1 MNSSTRTPPHVLILG
16 SGIAGLSCALQ
27 FVENAPSDIRVTVLT
42 KAEATEGATRYAQG
56 GIASVWS
63 KDDTFEAHVQ
73 DTLVAG
79 AGLCSKPIV
88 EICVREGPARVREL
102 INWGVEFT
110 KTSHH
115 TTDPAEAFDLHRE
128 GGHGQRRIL
137 HADDLTGLA
146 IEKALL
152 ARVALNPRIS
162 LLEDFCAIDLIH
174 ARKIIQEPL
183 AKDRCLGV
191 YALNTRTGKI
201 ETIAADSV
209 VLATGGAGKA
219 YLYTTNPDT
228 STGDG
233 IAMAYRAGAKIANM
247 EFIQFHPTCLYHP
260 VAKTFLITEALR
272 GEGAILRNGD
282 HESFM
287 ENYDERGS
295 LAPRDIVARSIDMEM
310 KRTGQKHVWLD
321 CTSLGEHELKTKFP
335 NIYETC
341 LKLGLRMENDF
352 LPVVPATHYT
362 CGGVRV
368 NEWGESSLPGL
379 YAIGEASSTG
389 LHGANRLASNS
400 LLEAVVFANRV
411 AKHAHEQLK
420 QPSMEIELPPSLP
433 SWETGRAAPLEEQI
447 DIAATWQEIR
457 QTLWN
462 YVGIVR
468 SDRRLERAQKRLAII
483 REEVNEYYWTY
494 LLTKDLIELRNLV
507 TVAEL
512 VIRSA
517 QMRKESR
524 GLHYTVDYP
533 AVDDEWSKQDTVL

>member
-1 MNSSTRTPPHVLILG
+1 MNSTTRTPPHVLILG

-27 FVENAPSDIRVTVLT
+27 FIENAQSDIRVTVLT
-42 KAEATEGATRYAQG
+42 KSEATEGATRYAQG

-79 AGLCSKPIV
+79 AGLCSEPIV

-102 INWGVEFT
+102 IDWGVEFT
-110 KTSHH
+110 RSSQQ
-115 TTDPAEAFDLHRE
+115 TTDPAETFDLHRE
-128 GGHGQRRIL
+128 GGHGNRRIL

-174 ARKIIQEPL
+174 ARKITKEPL
-183 AKDRCLGV
+183 TKDRCLGV

-272 GEGAILRNGD
+272 GEGAVLRNGD
-282 HESFM
+282 GESFM
-287 ENYDERGS
+287 ESYDERGS

-341 LKLGLRMENDF
+341 LKLGLRMEKDF

-379 YAIGEASSTG
+379 YALGEASSTG

-400 LLEAVVFANRV
+400 LLEAVVFAHRV
-411 AKHAHEQLK
+411 AKHAHERLK
-420 QPSMEIELPPSLP
+420 HPLVEIELPPSLP
-433 SWETGRAAPLEEQI
+433 SWETGRAVELEEQI

-494 LLTKDLIELRNLV
+494 LLTKDLIELRNLI

-512 VIRSA
+512 VVRSA

-533 AVDDEWSKQDTVL
+533 TVDDEWSKVDTVL

>member
-1 MNSSTRTPPHVLILG
+1 
-16 SGIAGLSCALQ
+16 
-27 FVENAPSDIRVTVLT
+27 
-42 KAEATEGATRYAQG
+42 
-56 GIASVWS
+56 VWS
-63 KDDTFEAHVQ
+63 NEDTFEAHVQ

-79 AGLCSKPIV
+79 AGLCREPIV

-102 INWGVEFT
+102 IDWGVQFT
-110 KTSHH
+110 RSTTQ

-146 IEKALL
+146 IETALL
-152 ARVALNPRIS
+152 AKVALDPRIS

-174 ARKIIQEPL
+174 ARKISNEPL
-183 AKDRCLGV
+183 AHDRCLGI
-191 YALNTRTGKI
+191 YALNTRTGKV
-201 ETIAADSV
+201 ETIAADTV

-233 IAMAYRAGAKIANM
+233 IAMAARAGARIANM

-260 VAKTFLITEALR
+260 AAKTFLITEALR
-272 GEGAILRNGD
+272 GEGAILRNLAG
-282 HESFM
+282 ESFM

-341 LKLGLRMENDF
+341 AKFGLKMENEF

-362 CGGVRV
+362 CGGVLV
-368 NEWGESSLPGL
+368 NEWGESSVPGL

-400 LLEAVVFANRV
+400 LLEAVVFAHRV
-411 AKHAHEQLK
+411 AEHATE
-420 QPSMEIELPPSLP
+420 
-433 SWETGRAAPLEEQI
+433 
-447 DIAATWQEIR
+447 D
-457 QTLWN
+457 
-462 YVGIVR
+462 
-468 SDRRLERAQKRLAII
+468 
-483 REEVNEYYWTY
+483 
-494 LLTKDLIELRNLV
+494 
-507 TVAEL
+507 
-512 VIRSA
+512 
-517 QMRKESR
+517 
-524 GLHYTVDYP
+524 
-533 AVDDEWSKQDTVL
+533 